1 MDLKKEKYVI
11 LEIIPT
17 AVDPKKGDVAQLS
30 ALKID
35 GIKLVDRFD
44 YRLDKGKIN
53 IPDILKMLDY
63 DNESFKYVKTTKTLM
78 KNFKKFIED
87 LPLLIIDN
95 TYTRNHWINWNPFS
109 IKYPQPIKYKIVLSF
124 EKPVVSISKNK
135 KESVFKYL
143 GLEVTDD
150 VFDKLMNKYGLEPSC
165 YLVDLLYEALI
176 KEL

>member
-1 MDLKKEKYVI
+1 MNLNKERYII

-17 AVDPKKGDVAQLS
+17 AVDPKNGDIAQLS
-30 ALKID
+30 ALKIN
-35 GIKLVDRFD
+35 GIKLEDRFD
-44 YRLDKGKIN
+44 YRLDKSKIK
-53 IPDILKMLDY
+53 IPDILRMLDY
-63 DNESFKYVKTTKTLM
+63 DNESFKYVKTTKTIM

-95 TYTRNHWINWNPFS
+95 TYTKNYLID
-109 IKYPQPIKYKIVLSF
+109 ID
-124 EKPVVSISKNK
+124 NK

-143 GLEVTDD
+143 GLDVSDD
-150 VFDKLMNKYGLEPSC
+150 VFDKLMNKYGLEPSN

>member
-1 MDLKKEKYVI
+1 MDLKKERYII

-17 AVDPKKGDVAQLS
+17 AIAGGDIAQLS

-35 GIKLVDRFD
+35 GIKLIDRFD
-44 YRLDKGKIN
+44 YRLDKSKIN
-53 IPDILKMLDY
+53 IPDILKMTDY
-63 DNESFKYVKTTKTLM
+63 DNESFRYVKTTKNLL
-78 KNFKKFIED
+78 KEFKKFVED

-95 TYTRNHWINWNPFS
+95 SYTRNYLECFN
-109 IKYPQPIKYKIVLSF
+109 
-124 EKPVVSISKNK
+124 NK

-143 GLEVTDD
+143 NLNVTDD
-150 VFDKLMNKYGLEPSC
+150 VFDRLMNKYNLEASN